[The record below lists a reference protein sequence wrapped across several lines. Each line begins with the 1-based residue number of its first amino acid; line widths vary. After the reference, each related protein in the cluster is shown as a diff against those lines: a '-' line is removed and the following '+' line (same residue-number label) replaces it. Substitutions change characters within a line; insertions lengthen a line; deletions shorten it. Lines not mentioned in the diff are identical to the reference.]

1 MKQVDSEN
9 VFTIH
14 VDFEFIE
21 VLIMALK
28 SDTSSHLRHGGPFLI
43 QMRFQRSSLVLW

>member
-1 MKQVDSEN
+1 MKHVDSEN
-9 VFTIH
+9 VFTMPI
-14 VDFEFIE
+14 DFKFIE

-28 SDTSSHLRHGGPFLI
+28 SDTSSHRRHGGPFLM